1 VQTKSKAAKQAKRSH
16 WGKGRKEAKGG
27 KCARGWVSTSLLSS
41 AVAEEVTSESFEN
54 ASSEA
59 FATEQVFDLVGQRV
73 FASFWYFAAF
83 LIETCW

>member
-16 WGKGRKEAKGG
+16 WGKGKEAKGE

-41 AVAEEVTSESFEN
+41 AVAEKVTSESFED

-59 FATEQVFDLVGQRV
+59 FATE
-73 FASFWYFAAF
+73 
-83 LIETCW
+83 